1 MRERKKPDYGFGFC
15 RECGAQYKRGGAT
28 AKYCA
33 PCAKEKH
40 YAYYVEHREKV
51 LEQQHAYRATHR
63 EKVAAC
69 KRAYREAHRD
79 ELAKKSRAYYVEH
92 LEKALERQRAYSAAH
107 REERA
112 AKKRARKQIAGL
124 LKLMVAADAVR
135 RVMDV
140 QQQQTK
146 G

>member
-15 RECGAQYKRGGAT
+15 RKCGAQYKRGGGAT
-28 AKYCA
+28 KYCA

-40 YAYYVEHREKV
+40 YAYYVEHR
-51 LEQQHAYRATHR
+51 
-63 EKVAAC
+63 
-69 KRAYREAHRD
+69 
-79 ELAKKSRAYYVEH
+79 
-92 LEKALERQRAYSAAH
+92 EKALERQRAYSAAH